1 MKNFS
6 IVQNFICTKDSRL
19 EVVRRNTK
27 KLGYVFSAPKFYI
40 NYNSDNQNYNPIK
53 DSYKKNIKNVSFYND
68 LTKDWALVT
77 LALVKEVKTPYVMYI
92 CEDME
97 VNCSKEHMK
106 STMHEFTT
114 EDMDYMFLSKIGAY
128 TREEY
133 INGYTPYNTIKSPGY
148 KKMDFGYFYLGKHA
162 PHKRLS
168 MDMICRTKFFIETLE
183 EFLLKGEECTHEIPF
198 RKRHLP
204 NFYEGYYDFA
214 NGMRR
219 FSNLKCYIPS
229 EVIFKEFNDVK
240 DKA

>member
-19 EVVRRNTK
+19 EVVKRNTK
-27 KLGYVFSAPKFYI
+27 KLGSVFSDTNFYI

-53 DSYKKNIKNVSFYND
+53 DSYKNNIKNISFYND

-97 VNCSKEHMK
+97 VNCSKEHME

-133 INGYTPYNTIKSPGY
+133 INGYTPYNTTKSPGY

-183 EFLLKGEECTHEIPF
+183 EFLLKGEDCTHEIPF

-219 FSNLKCYIPS
+219 FSDLKCYIPS